1 MKVLAGPSELVLVR
15 HGESRGNVADRA
27 AREAGAL
34 RLDLEMRDADMPL
47 SDLGTL
53 QAEALGRHL
62 AASAPDE
69 RPTSVFSS
77 PYERA
82 AATARVA
89 ASAAGLGDAVELD
102 ERLRERELGAFDGM
116 TGEGIRRLHPEE
128 AGRRRWLGKFYYRP
142 PGGESWADVV
152 QRVRQFML
160 NLTVDPTT
168 SDRIWVF
175 THQAVILA
183 FRVALEQS
191 TEQQILD
198 VDRSQPIPNCSMT
211 RYRSEDGRW
220 RLEAFADV
228 EPLRGLAP
236 TTQERPAPDRATD
249 DVGGPDV
256 TSETVDVGGPET

>member
-1 MKVLAGPSELVLVR
+1 MQVLAGPTELVLVR

-27 AREAGAL
+27 ARDARAL

-47 SDLGTL
+47 SDLGTQ
-53 QAEALGRHL
+53 QAKALGRHI
-62 AASAPDE
+62 AAFDDDAK
-69 RPTSVFSS
+69 PTTVFSS

-82 AATARVA
+82 AATAQVA
-89 ASAAGLGDAVELD
+89 ASAAGLGDAVALD

-116 TGEGIRRLHPEE
+116 TGEGIRRLHPQE

-183 FRVALEQS
+183 FRVALES
-191 TEQQILD
+191 TTEQQILE
-198 VDRSQPIPNCSMT
+198 VDRSQPIPNCSIT
-211 RYRSEDGRW
+211 RYRSDNGEW
-220 RLEAFADV
+220 TLEAFADT
-228 EPLRGLAP
+228 EPLKGLAP
-236 TTQERPAPDRATD
+236 TTAERPAPDRVTD
-249 DVGGPDV
+249 DIVAPQ
-256 TSETVDVGGPET
+256 T

>member
-1 MKVLAGPSELVLVR
+1 MQVLAGPTELVLVR

-34 RLDLEMRDADMPL
+34 RLDLDLRDADMPL
-47 SDLGTL
+47 SDLGTR

-62 AASAPDE
+62 AAFAADA

-89 ASAAGLGDAVELD
+89 AAAAGLGDAVELD

-116 TGEGIRRLHPEE
+116 TGAGIRRLHPEE

-152 QRVRQFML
+152 QRVRQFLL
-160 NLTVDPTT
+160 NLTVDPST

-183 FRVALEQS
+183 FRVAMEQS
-191 TEQQILD
+191 TEQEILE
-198 VDRSQPIPNCSMT
+198 VDRSQPIPNCSIT
-211 RYRSEDGRW
+211 RYRSDEGRW
-220 RLEAFADV
+220 RLETFADI
-228 EPLRGLAP
+228 EPLQGLAP
-236 TTQERPAPDRATD
+236 TTEERPAPDRATED
-249 DVGGPDV
+249 IGEVR
-256 TSETVDVGGPET
+256 T